1 MLGHSKSMWAI
12 RGQLI
17 ISTFTT
23 GCSEKPC
30 PKKYS
35 FFCSGIYR
43 SLLALKQAMNQ
54 ALKLMG
60 KQVAILEGPSRWNR
74 VPRREVFL
82 YYFLCLVNRY
92 SVHNNCENVCVPRG
106 PNLKSYSTFER
117 CHAFINFIGM
127 GNFLHFVR

>member
-1 MLGHSKSMWAI
+1 MVGHTKSMWAI

-74 VPRREVFL
+74 VPRREVFHITFCVWL
-82 YYFLCLVNRY
+82 IDTVCTITVRTYAYLVA
-92 SVHNNCENVCVPRG
+92 
-106 PNLKSYSTFER
+106 L
-117 CHAFINFIGM
+117 I
-127 GNFLHFVR
+127 